1 MCVQFKSGTGV
12 LQSSQYQKI
21 QVFEINLTH
30 RPWRRSFLEIARHGR
45 FSNKAVFIKLAGQ
58 SIINLCGRNV
68 FTIVNKLII
77 DQLCIFH
84 QKRSLPLP
92 KRMMFYTL
100 CKRLSTPFPLVQ
112 QNHWADFFEMKVKKC
127 VFSNTTDVK
136 TNCIAFAMGPLQ
148 SISHYC
154 YTLHCDSEFWLLIR
168 ALII

>member
-1 MCVQFKSGTGV
+1 MR
-12 LQSSQYQKI
+12 SSQYKLFKKI
-21 QVFEINLTH
+21 QIFEINLTH
-30 RPWRRSFLEIARHGR
+30 RPWRRSFLEIARLGR
-45 FSNKAVFIKLAGQ
+45 FSNKAAVFIKLAGRFI
-58 SIINLCGRNV
+58 SDLCGRNV

-148 SISHYC
+148 FITLY

>member
-30 RPWRRSFLEIARHGR
+30 RPWRRSSLEIDRLGR
-45 FSNKAVFIKLAGQ
+45 FSNKAFLALAGWFI
-58 SIINLCGRNV
+58 SDLCGRNV

-100 CKRLSTPFPLVQ
+100 CKRPSTPSPLCSTKSLSR
-112 QNHWADFFEMKVKKC
+112 FFKMNVKK
-127 VFSNTTDVK
+127 SAYSLTQQ
-136 TNCIAFAMGPLQ
+136 M
-148 SISHYC
+148 
-154 YTLHCDSEFWLLIR
+154 
-168 ALII
+168 